1 MGKPR
6 QFNLLM
12 VRDDG
17 SRVLRLSVPGWVVG
31 AVVGGLV
38 VTLLGL
44 AFIYPDYV
52 TLRHQRGTFAAL
64 SARLH
69 TQQAL
74 LDAAQGRLREIRGE
88 IDSWRDLHAKIWEP
102 FGPEAGPAR
111 RGAGIGG
118 GANSAAAATEPD
130 RGPVREDMD
139 RLLGVVKEEGESIRT
154 LERFLGRAS
163 RVLASLPSRWPVR
176 GPVNSDFGQR
186 RSPWA
191 PNSEFHS
198 GIDIGAAIGT
208 PVRAPAPGTVVFA
221 GQHPEYGVTLI
232 IDHGNDTKS
241 LYGHLSRINVALDQV
256 VQRGDTVALT
266 GNTGRSSGPHLH
278 YEIQVK
284 GQPVNPH
291 SYIWEESSPVVA
303 KSTARR

>member
-1 MGKPR
+1 MGKAR

-17 SRVLRLSVPGWVVG
+17 SRVLRLSVPGWSVVVVAG
-31 AVVGGLV
+31 ALA
-38 VTLLGL
+38 VTILGL

-52 TLRHQRGTFAAL
+52 TLRHQRGALSAL

-69 TQQAL
+69 AQQVL
-74 LDAAQGRLREIRGE
+74 LDASESRMREIRGE
-88 IDSWRDLHAKIWEP
+88 IDSWRALHTKIWEP
-102 FGPEAGPAR
+102 FGPEAGPNR
-111 RGAGIGG
+111 RETGIGG
-118 GANSAAAATEPD
+118 GSPTKASEGDRAAVKE
-130 RGPVREDMD
+130 EMD
-139 RLLGVVKEEGESIRT
+139 RLLGVVKDEGESIRS

-198 GIDIGAAIGT
+198 GIDIGAPIGT
-208 PVRAPAPGTVVFA
+208 AVRAPAPGVVVFA

-232 IDHGNDTKS
+232 IDHGNETKS
-241 LYGHLSRINVALDQV
+241 LYGHLSRLNVAMDQRI
-256 VQRGDTVALT
+256 QRGDTVAFT

-291 SYIWEESSPVVA
+291 SYIWEDSGEAVA
-303 KSTARR
+303 KASAR

>member
-1 MGKPR
+1 MGKPK

-31 AVVGGLV
+31 AMVGGLV
-38 VTLLGL
+38 VTLIGL

-118 GANSAAAATEPD
+118 GANSAAAATQPD

-241 LYGHLSRINVALDQV
+241 LYGHLSRLNVALDQL

-303 KSTARR
+303 KSAARR

>member
-1 MGKPR
+1 MGKTK

-17 SRVLRLSVPGWVVG
+17 SRVLRLSIPTWVVG
-31 AVVGGLV
+31 AVIGGFS

-44 AFIYPDYV
+44 AFIYPDYA
-52 TLRHQRGTFAAL
+52 TLRHQRGAFTAL

-74 LDAAQGRLREIRGE
+74 LDAAQTRLREIRGE

-102 FGPEAGPAR
+102 FGPEASPLKR
-111 RGAGIGG
+111 SAGIGG
-118 GANSAAAATEPD
+118 GVATPPAVD
-130 RGPVREDMD
+130 AGPVREDMD
-139 RLLGVVKEEGESIRT
+139 RLLGVVTEEGESIRT

-208 PVRAPAPGTVVFA
+208 PVKAPAPGVVVFA
-221 GQHPEYGVTLI
+221 GQHPEYGIALI

-241 LYGHLSRINVALDQV
+241 LYGHLSRLNAATDQA
-256 VQRGDTVALT
+256 VQRGDTVAFT

-291 SYIWEESSPVVA
+291 SYIWEEPGPLVAQSA
-303 KSTARR
+303 KSRR

>member
-1 MGKPR
+1 
-6 QFNLLM
+6 
-12 VRDDG
+12 
-17 SRVLRLSVPGWVVG
+17 
-31 AVVGGLV
+31 
-38 VTLLGL
+38 
-44 AFIYPDYV
+44 
-52 TLRHQRGTFAAL
+52 
-64 SARLH
+64 
-69 TQQAL
+69 
-74 LDAAQGRLREIRGE
+74 
-88 IDSWRDLHAKIWEP
+88 
-102 FGPEAGPAR
+102 
-111 RGAGIGG
+111 
-118 GANSAAAATEPD
+118 
-130 RGPVREDMD
+130 MD

-208 PVRAPAPGTVVFA
+208 PVKSPAPGTVVFA

-241 LYGHLSRINVALDQV
+241 LYGHLSRLGVALDQL
-256 VQRGDTVALT
+256 VQRGETVALT

-291 SYIWEESSPVVA
+291 SYIWEEPGPAVA